1 MFVVIIL
8 ICIDVC
14 WHIWE
19 YRERKYLNRCWESLF
34 NDKLESDQRWISLF
48 SKFLDSKKPQKKET
62 Q

>member
-8 ICIDVC
+8 ICMDIC

-19 YRERKYLNRCWESLF
+19 YRERKRLDKCWEHLF
-34 NDKLESDQRWISLF
+34 NDKLESDQRWLGLF
-48 SKFLDSKKPQKKET
+48 SKIAQKKET

>member
-8 ICIDVC
+8 ICMDIC

-19 YRERKYLNRCWESLF
+19 YRERKRLDRCWEHLF
-34 NDKLESDQRWISLF
+34 NAKLESDQRWLGLF
-48 SKFLDSKKPQKKET
+48 SKITQKKET